1 MDLTEATSQ
10 LQQDTGIA
18 AQPAAATLVG
28 GGSFGRVYRVPSA
41 DGLLFAKL
49 NHAANFDSLAAESDG
64 LNALRIVLACYEAN
78 ETGRRV
84 VMT

>member
-1 MDLTEATSQ
+1 LAT
-10 LQQDTGIA
+10 
-18 AQPAAATLVG
+18 V
-28 GGSFGRVYRVPSA
+28 
-41 DGLLFAKL
+41 
-49 NHAANFDSLAAESDG
+49 EDG